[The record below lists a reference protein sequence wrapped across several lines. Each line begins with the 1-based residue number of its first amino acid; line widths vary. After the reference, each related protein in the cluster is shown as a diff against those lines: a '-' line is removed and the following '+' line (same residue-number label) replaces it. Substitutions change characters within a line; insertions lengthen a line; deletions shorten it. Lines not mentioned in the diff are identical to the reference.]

1 MNPAVEPW
9 LAENYR
15 RVDANDFAWL
25 DAQLADDIEVRF
37 GNRPVAVGKGEVGA
51 TLADVHAPFHH
62 STHRFVEVWQQG
74 HRTLIAFDVNY
85 AMKDGSE
92 VRIETFTIL
101 DRADGLIRRMKVY
114 IDESPLRA
122 VAAAGSEREESE

>member
-9 LAENYR
+9 LHEHYR

-25 DAQLADDIEVRF
+25 GEQLADDVEVRF
-37 GNRPVAVGKGEVGA
+37 GNRPVAVGKQEAGT
-51 TLADVHAPFHH
+51 TLADVHAPFRH

-74 HRTLIAFDVNY
+74 HRTLIAFDVTY
-85 AMKDGSE
+85 AMNDGSE

-101 DRADGLIRRMKVY
+101 DRADGLIKRMKVY
-114 IDESPLRA
+114 IDEGPLRA
-122 VAAAGSEREESE
+122 GRAAAPKDEEEE

>member
-1 MNPAVEPW
+1 MSPAVEPW
-9 LAENYR
+9 LEEHYR

-25 DAQLADDIEVRF
+25 DRQLAEDVEVRF
-37 GNRPVAVGKGEVGA
+37 GNRPPARGKEEVGR
-51 TLADVHAPFHH
+51 TLADVHAPFDH

-74 HRTLIAFDVNY
+74 HRTLIAFDVSY

-101 DRADGLIRRMKVY
+101 DRADGLIKRMKVY
-114 IDESPLRA
+114 IDEGPLRA
-122 VAAAGSEREESE
+122 ALAGAREEESE

>member
-9 LAENYR
+9 LHEHYR

-25 DAQLADDIEVRF
+25 DQQLADDVEVRF
-37 GNRPVAVGKGEVGA
+37 GNRPPARGKQEVGA

-74 HRTLIAFDVNY
+74 HRTLIAFDVTY

-101 DRADGLIRRMKVY
+101 DRFDGLIKRMKVY

-122 VAAAGSEREESE
+122 ALAPAAGEESE

>member
-9 LAENYR
+9 LHEHYA
-15 RVDANDFAWL
+15 RVDANDFEWL
-25 DAQLADDIEVRF
+25 DEHMAEDIEVRF
-37 GNRPVAVGKGEVGA
+37 GNRPPARGKQEVGA

-62 STHRFVEVWQQG
+62 STHRFVEVWHQG
-74 HRTLIAFDVNY
+74 HRVLIAFDVTY

-101 DRADGLIRRMKVY
+101 DREDGLIKRMKVY
-114 IDESPLRA
+114 IDEGPLRA
-122 VAAAGSEREESE
+122 GLAPVAEEESA